1 MSLKILIIED
11 EPDIRKNLEYN
22 LSREGYSVLTAAS
35 IAEAEQLIYS
45 NNLSLVL
52 LDLMLPDG
60 SGLELCKKMKSDP
73 DIQNLPIII
82 LTAKDDEVDKVVG
95 FEIGADDYVT
105 KPFSV
110 RELILRIKAV
120 LKRGE
125 KKKDIVE
132 IDRQFGDLKIDI
144 DSHEVYV
151 DGELVNLTALEFKLL
166 IQLVDRRGR
175 VQSREQLLTDVG
187 VCGWGRPVLLHSR
200 RNPAVAAAEAG
211 PELAGGGRGAML
223 YISGNDTP
231 ASKALKGTKDWTQVK
246 MRLKSGLDTS
256 LTITCLFG
264 GWGIVTGKAWWDDVS
279 LRKVTYEVIESDESE
294 SVAKGNVERGKKIFM
309 THPIAAC
316 TRCHVVKGVGGPV
329 GPVGPVSPVGPVGLN
344 LRETNKAK
352 TNMLAAHVAAM
363 RSPDSV
369 TNTPPQNAP
378 PKYPAGT
385 TI

>member
-73 DIQNLPIII
+73 DVQNLPIII

-95 FEIGADDYVT
+95 FELGADDYVT

-120 LKRGE
+120 LKRGDN
-125 KKKDIVE
+125 KKDIVE

-151 DGELVNLTALEFKLL
+151 DGDLVNLTALEFKLL

-175 VQSREQLLTDVG
+175 VQSREQLLADV
-187 VCGWGRPVLLHSR
+187 WGYS
-200 RNPAVAAAEAG
+200 AEVTT
-211 PELAGGGRGAML
+211 RTV
-223 YISGNDTP
+223 DTHI
-231 ASKALKGTKDWTQVK
+231 K
-246 MRLKSGLDTS
+246 RLREKLGSMGKYVQ
-256 LTITCLFG
+256 TI
-264 GWGIVTGKAWWDDVS
+264 
-279 LRKVTYEVIESDESE
+279 R
-294 SVAKGNVERGKKIFM
+294 
-309 THPIAAC
+309 
-316 TRCHVVKGVGGPV
+316 GVGYKF
-329 GPVGPVSPVGPVGLN
+329 S
-344 LRETNKAK
+344 
-352 TNMLAAHVAAM
+352 
-363 RSPDSV
+363 RSPD
-369 TNTPPQNAP
+369 Q
-378 PKYPAGT
+378 
-385 TI
+385 